1 MLARAGPQ
9 TAEAVM
15 NAYVGTY
22 ANFSYVIVA
31 IGVLVILLNKPFD
44 KLLHGVK

>member
-1 MLARAGPQ
+1 MPQ

-22 ANFSYVIVA
+22 ANFSYAIFA
-31 IGVLVILLNKPFD
+31 IGVLILLVNKPFN
-44 KLLHGVK
+44 KLLHGIK